1 MEQHTPLHQAL
12 SSYAPSARL
21 RLAAIFGGVPINR
34 QVQVLQRGVD
44 IVVATPGRLLD
55 HLQEAS
61 T

>member
-1 MEQHTPLHQAL
+1 
-12 SSYAPSARL
+12 
-21 RLAAIFGGVPINR
+21 VPINR

-44 IVVATPGRLLD
+44 IVVAAPGRLLD